1 MGKSFFNQLNAILWK
16 VVLQKRAQFA
26 GTLSD

>member
-16 VVLQKRAQFA
+16 VSLQKRAQIL
-26 GTLSD
+26 GEKL